1 MSVFTEVNPL
11 AAWRLLRSAGGAL
24 GAQMALH
31 GQLAQLEWAIEKARW
46 VKIAIAAFV
55 LISTLFCLLLLSG
68 IVVLAL
74 AWQTPY
80 RLHVVACVLG
90 IYALIAGLSL
100 RSLSVQFAL
109 GASAFKATRE
119 EVMADIDML
128 RARFSP

>member
-1 MSVFTEVNPL
+1 MSVFTENNPL

-31 GQLAQLEWAIEKARW
+31 GQLAQLEWAIEKSRW

-55 LISTLFCLLLLSG
+55 LISTVLCLLLLTG
-68 IVVLAL
+68 ILALAL

-80 RLHVVACVLG
+80 RLHAVACVLG
-90 IYALIAGLSL
+90 IYGLIAALSL

-128 RARFSP
+128 RARLSP